1 MPHPGVELGLGVA
14 VGLALL
20 LLIYD
25 SAFPHTAIMGRI
37 PGSEVFKDVK
47 RYPNAAV
54 CPQF

>member
-1 MPHPGVELGLGVA
+1 MSTGIELGLGVA

-25 SAFPHTAIMGRI
+25 SAYPHTAILGRV

-47 RYPNAAV
+47 RYPNATV
-54 CPQF
+54 CLNL